1 MRSKI
6 RKIGDWKLLKS
17 TREKHDFEVI
27 TINIAVILSV
37 FVAATFLQVN

>member
-1 MRSKI
+1 MKSKI
-6 RKIGDWKLLKS
+6 RKTGDWKLLKA

-37 FVAATFLQVN
+37 FVAAAVLQIN